1 MSIPSLTRWTLVG
14 SLAVVALAP
23 DVGSATTQ
31 EIALKIEESSEV
43 ETVYLAPDR
52 RPKQPPTS

>member
-1 MSIPSLTRWTLVG
+1 MRIPSLTRWTLG

-31 EIALKIEESSEV
+31 EIALKIEESSDL